1 MTTTTLTV
9 SGMTCGHCVNHVTTA
24 LKELDGVTNVEVELE
39 GGRVSI
45 ESETELESSVITAAV
60 TAAGYSVAG

>member
-1 MTTTTLTV
+1 MTTTTLIV
-9 SGMTCGHCVNHVTTA
+9 SGMTCGHCVNHVMTA
-24 LKELDGVTNVEVELE
+24 LKELSGVTNVEVELE

-45 ESETELESSVITAAV
+45 ESETELESSAITAAV